1 MHKNPKQKKVNSK
14 AKTNKIELLSKEMN
28 MNHEIVFFQDVDYN
42 NSSLYMRMMLKSKNK
57 IKRYKEIELKVK
69 ELSIKSYEKKY

>member
-1 MHKNPKQKKVNSK
+1 
-14 AKTNKIELLSKEMN
+14 MN

-57 IKRYKEIELKVK
+57 IKKYKEIELKVK